1 MTRLPRTEV
10 LRVLRAAGLAAT
22 AERVAGLLPDP
33 FDLDRDR
40 PLLDRYGI
48 SRDVLVDRLG
58 GSS

>member
-1 MTRLPRTEV
+1 M
-10 LRVLRAAGLAAT
+10 LRAAGLAAT

-33 FDLDRDR
+33 VDLDRDR

-48 SRDVLVDRLG
+48 SRDVLVDRMG